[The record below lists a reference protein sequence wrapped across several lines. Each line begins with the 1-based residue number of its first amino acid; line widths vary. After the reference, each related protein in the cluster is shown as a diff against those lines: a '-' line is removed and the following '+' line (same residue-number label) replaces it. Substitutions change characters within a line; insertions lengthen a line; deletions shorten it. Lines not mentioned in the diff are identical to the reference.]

1 MAATRAAST
10 KVHNAYSP
18 RRIGHWNQWMQRT
31 STCTLYIRHTNGL
44 SDTIADNRPFPIYNP
59 TNRVADGSREYYLE
73 DFAIEKSPLPQLC
86 EYTSRGLEDGHSTEK
101 GKP

>member
-1 MAATRAAST
+1 
-10 KVHNAYSP
+10 
-18 RRIGHWNQWMQRT
+18 MQRT

-73 DFAIEKSPLPQLC
+73 DFAIEKSHLPQLC